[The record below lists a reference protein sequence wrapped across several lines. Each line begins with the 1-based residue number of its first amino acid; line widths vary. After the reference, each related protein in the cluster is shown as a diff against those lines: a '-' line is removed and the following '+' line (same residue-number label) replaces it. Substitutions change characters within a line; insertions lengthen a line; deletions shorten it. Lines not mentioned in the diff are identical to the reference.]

1 MKIFFSGLKFGL
13 LLQLAIGPMCL
24 MVFNTARNTGFL
36 TAFSLVLAISLVD
49 AFYITLSCLGTG
61 KLLDKSKY
69 NKIFKILGGLV
80 LIFFGFNMIL
90 NIFGVNLIP
99 GLNLKPSARSAF
111 IQGLVLTLSNPM
123 TIIFWTGILV
133 GKIIEDKLKHR
144 QLFIFS
150 LGLISAS
157 LIFMTSV
164 AILGTTLSTFIPYIV
179 SNILNV
185 AIGLFI
191 IFFGIKLFIKG

>member
-1 MKIFFSGLKFGL
+1 MKTFFSGLKFGL